1 MRKML
6 RHDLKSVWK
15 VWRIMAPLALLAGIV
30 GGIAVRIL
38 DADLDEFI
46 PSSINWVLYLTS
58 SLVSIYWPML
68 LTAFVLVTLILIVVR
83 YYKNF
88 FTDEGY
94 LTFTLPVSR
103 TKLLNSKIL
112 MAFIW
117 MAATAA
123 VCITAYIAFM
133 IITNVGT
140 AGYDPGID
148 IEPEVPSA
156 EDPLFGTYGVLF
168 FLLELLVLAVIAT
181 AADIL
186 LLLLCVTLGAVIVKR
201 AKLVLGLGLY
211 YGLNSVIGGIIYAF
225 FIGVFIVLAV
235 VVGEA
240 ASADITLQFAKLA
253 IYGTPALGILLFGAL
268 GVGSYWLNL
277 KLIKEKLNLP

>member
-1 MRKML
+1 MLKML
-6 RHDLKSVWK
+6 RHDLRSVWK
-15 VWRIMAPLALLAGIV
+15 VWRIMAPLALLAGII
-30 GGIAVRIL
+30 GGAAVRVL
-38 DADLDEFI
+38 DSDLEEII
-46 PSSINWVLYLTS
+46 PDSINWVLYLTS
-58 SLVSIYWPML
+58 ALVSMYWPMI

-103 TKLLNSKIL
+103 VQLLNSKIL

-123 VCITAYIAFM
+123 VCVLAYICFAV
-133 IITNVGT
+133 ISTVGT
-140 AGYDPGID
+140 TGYDPGID
-148 IEPEVPSA
+148 PIVPE
-156 EDPLFGTYGVLF
+156 EDPLFGEYGMVF
-168 FLLELLVLAVIAT
+168 FLLELITFAVVAM

-186 LLLLCVTLGAVIVKR
+186 LLLLCVTLGSVIVKR

-211 YGLNSVIGGIIYAF
+211 YGINSVIGGIIYAF
-225 FIGVFIVLAV
+225 FIGIFIVLAV
-235 VVGEA
+235 VSGET
-240 ASADITLQFAKLA
+240 ADADMTLMFAKFA
-253 IYGTPALGILLFGAL
+253 IYGTPAVGILLFGAL
-268 GVGSYWLNL
+268 GVGSYVINL